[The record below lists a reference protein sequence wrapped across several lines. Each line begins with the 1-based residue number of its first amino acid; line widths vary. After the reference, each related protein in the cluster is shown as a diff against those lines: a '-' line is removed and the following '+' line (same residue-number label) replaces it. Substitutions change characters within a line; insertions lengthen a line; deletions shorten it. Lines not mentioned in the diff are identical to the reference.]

1 MSGPSTRHTRI
12 GGAILVVADQD
23 VMIEFFRK
31 VGFELTTDEEMWP
44 GARWVDMT
52 PPGERTRLVLNAA
65 KDFDREPDPGYPMVF
80 ETADVQAEAER
91 LRAAGL
97 EVTGPKTEPWGTFVT
112 VADPEGRDLM
122 IGQRG

>member
-1 MSGPSTRHTRI
+1 VTARI
-12 GGAILVVADQD
+12 GGAVLAVADQD

-31 VGFELTTDEEMWP
+31 VGFELTTDREMWP

-52 PPGERTRLVLNAA
+52 PPGESTRLVLNAA
-65 KDFDREPDPGYPMVF
+65 KDFDRAPDPGYPMVF
-80 ETADVQAEAER
+80 EAADVRAEADR

-97 EVTGPKTEPWGTFVT
+97 EVTDPKTEPWGTFVT
-112 VADPEGRDLM
+112 VKDPEGRDLL